1 MTDFAINIIL
11 LFLTLSFITFS
22 LIGYGALFT
31 KTFYYEKKNYFSVSH
46 YIIFGLIFLV
56 FISYYTNLFF
66 GHNEIFN
73 FFLLLVGILYF
84 VFFELKKKI
93 ELSKIV
99 FFLIIIYFTFFL
111 ISKNHDDFFY
121 YHFSYALNLVENKL
135 QFGLSNLKLGYR
147 HHSSIL
153 HLMSLTYLPIV
164 KYYLF
169 NSINF
174 IAFIFT
180 SFILFEN
187 VQKNLNK
194 NNLIMFFSLLFFILI
209 NIKFKR
215 LSEFGTDITA
225 QLFIVI
231 LFLSFL
237 KFFLEKKNKQENLFI
252 IFIILTLIASFKISY
267 TLYGIFV
274 LLTLLIYERSEL
286 IKFIFKSKKLLIFL
300 TLFLIVFLFQNFA
313 NNGCLLYPISQ
324 TCFFHDLDW
333 TLKKNE
339 INEMKIFLELWAK
352 SGANPHY
359 TVSNKMEYIENF
371 VWLKNWFNN
380 YFLFKIS
387 DFIFLNLGLILLI
400 ILFFKKNIY
409 LEKNF
414 KDKKILYKFFLVIL
428 PIFLIWFL
436 KHPSLRYGGYI
447 IVSLF
452 LFFMFFL
459 FVKFKTSNFNTLQKK
474 TTVLIILSI
483 MYFNIS
489 NISRI
494 YNEINSTNIFR
505 YHDFP
510 FYALD
515 TNLFYKDK
523 LSILNSKH
531 KIINNY
537 IFYLND

>member
-1 MTDFAINIIL
+1 MTDFTINIIL

-22 LIGYGALFT
+22 LIGYGALFA

-73 FFLLLVGILYF
+73 FFLLLAGILYF

-99 FFLIIIYFTFFL
+99 FFLIIIYFSFFL

-333 TLKKNE
+333 SLKKNE
-339 INEMKIFLELWAK
+339 INEMKIFLEVWAK

-359 TVSNKMEYIENF
+359 TVSNKIEYIENF

-380 YFLFKIS
+380 YFLFKVS

-400 ILFFKKNIY
+400 TLFFKKNIY

-494 YNEINSTNIFR
+494 YNEINSTYIFR

-537 IFYLND
+537 VFYLND

>member
-22 LIGYGALFT
+22 LIGYGALFA
-31 KTFYYEKKNYFSVSH
+31 KTFYYEKKNYFRVSH

-73 FFLLLVGILYF
+73 FFLLLAGVLYF

-93 ELSKIV
+93 EISKIV
-99 FFLIIIYFTFFL
+99 FFLIIIYFSFFL

-380 YFLFKIS
+380 YFLFKVS

-400 ILFFKKNIY
+400 TLFFKKNIY

-494 YNEINSTNIFR
+494 YNEINSTYIFR

-537 IFYLND
+537 VFYLND

>member
-1 MTDFAINIIL
+1 MTDFTINIIL
-11 LFLTLSFITFS
+11 LFLTLFFITFS
-22 LIGYGALFT
+22 LIGYGTLFA
-31 KTFYYEKKNYFSVSH
+31 KTFYYEKKNYFSPSH

-84 VFFELKKKI
+84 VFFELKKK

-99 FFLIIIYFTFFL
+99 FFLIIIYFSFFL

-180 SFILFEN
+180 SFILFES

-194 NNLIMFFSLLFFILI
+194 NNLIMFFSLLFFVLI

-237 KFFLEKKNKQENLFI
+237 KFFFEKKNKQENLFI

-324 TCFFHDLDW
+324 TCFFYDLDW

-359 TVSNKMEYIENF
+359 TISNKMEYIENF

-380 YFLFKIS
+380 YFLFKVS

-400 ILFFKKNIY
+400 TLFFKKNIY

-459 FVKFKTSNFNTLQKK
+459 FVKFKTSNFNTLKKK

-483 MYFNIS
+483 IYFNIS

-494 YNEINSTNIFR
+494 YNEINSTYIFR

>member
-1 MTDFAINIIL
+1 MTDFTINIIL

-22 LIGYGALFT
+22 LIGYGALFA

-121 YHFSYALNLVENKL
+121 YHFSYSLNLVENKL

-300 TLFLIVFLFQNFA
+300 TLFLIAFLFQNFA

-359 TVSNKMEYIENF
+359 TISNKMEYIENF
-371 VWLKNWFNN
+371 VWLKNWFSN
-380 YFLFKIS
+380 YFLFKVS

-400 ILFFKKNIY
+400 TLFFKKNIY

-459 FVKFKTSNFNTLQKK
+459 FVKFKTSNFNTLKKK

-494 YNEINSTNIFR
+494 YNEINSTYIFR

>member
-1 MTDFAINIIL
+1 MVLYSQKHSIM
-11 LFLTLSFITFS
+11 
-22 LIGYGALFT
+22 
-31 KTFYYEKKNYFSVSH
+31 KKKNYFSVSH

-56 FISYYTNLFF
+56 FISYYTNFFF

-99 FFLIIIYFTFFL
+99 FFLIIIYFSFFL

-300 TLFLIVFLFQNFA
+300 TLFLIAFLFQNFA

-359 TVSNKMEYIENF
+359 TISNKMEYIENF
-371 VWLKNWFNN
+371 VWLKNWFSN
-380 YFLFKIS
+380 YFLFKVS

-494 YNEINSTNIFR
+494 YNEINSTYIFR

-510 FYALD
+510 FYALN

>member
-1 MTDFAINIIL
+1 MTDFTINIIL

-22 LIGYGALFT
+22 LIGYGALFA

-93 ELSKIV
+93 ALSKIV

-300 TLFLIVFLFQNFA
+300 TLFLIAFLFQNFA

-359 TVSNKMEYIENF
+359 TISNKMEYIENF
-371 VWLKNWFNN
+371 VWLKNWFSN
-380 YFLFKIS
+380 YFLFKVS

-400 ILFFKKNIY
+400 TLFFKKNIY

-459 FVKFKTSNFNTLQKK
+459 FVKFKTSNFNTLKKK

-494 YNEINSTNIFR
+494 YNEINSTYIFR

>member
-1 MTDFAINIIL
+1 MTDFTINIIL

-22 LIGYGALFT
+22 LIGYGALFA

-56 FISYYTNLFF
+56 FISYYTNFFF

-99 FFLIIIYFTFFL
+99 FFLIIIYFSFFL

-300 TLFLIVFLFQNFA
+300 TLFLIAFLFQNFA

-359 TVSNKMEYIENF
+359 TVSNKMEYIKNF

-459 FVKFKTSNFNTLQKK
+459 FVKFKTSNFNTLKKK

-494 YNEINSTNIFR
+494 YNEINSTYIFR